1 MPRLFVALTIP
12 PDVAGTVAAL
22 VPPELPGLR
31 RIAPELLHV
40 TLAFLGATPEERV
53 PAVVDAAE
61 AAARGGAPF
70 RIGIE
75 RVGRFPHS
83 GRVRVVWA
91 ETAEGAEAI
100 LELGGRVREELERR
114 RLPYDPK
121 PLRPHVTLARVRE
134 DVGPDEGR
142 RISVATASLPVPA
155 GLGFE
160 ATAVDVMESVLGP
173 RGPRYSFRARLPLG
187 GRAGAG

>member
-12 PDVAGTVAAL
+12 PDVAGTLAAL
-22 VPPELPGLR
+22 VPPELPGVR

-53 PAVVDAAE
+53 PAVVDAAG

-75 RVGRFPHS
+75 RVGRFPPG

-100 LELGGRVREELERR
+100 LRLGGRVREELERR
-114 RLPYDPK
+114 RLPYAPK
-121 PLRPHVTLARVRE
+121 PLRPHVTLARV
-134 DVGPDEGR
+134 
-142 RISVATASLPVPA
+142 
-155 GLGFE
+155 
-160 ATAVDVMESVLGP
+160 
-173 RGPRYSFRARLPLG
+173 
-187 GRAGAG
+187 

>member
-1 MPRLFVALTIP
+1 MPRLFIALTIP
-12 PDVAGTVAAL
+12 PDVAAKLAGL
-22 VPPELPGLR
+22 VPPELPGVR

-61 AAARGGAPF
+61 AATLGGAPF

-75 RVGRFPHS
+75 RVGRFLPS
-83 GRVRVVWA
+83 GRVRVVSA
-91 ETAEGAEAI
+91 ETAEGAEAV

-121 PLRPHVTLARVRE
+121 PLHPHVTLARVRE
-134 DVGPDEGR
+134 DVGPNEGR
-142 RISVATASLPVPA
+142 RISLATASLLVPA

-173 RGPRYSFRARLPLG
+173 RGPRYSSRARLPLG

>member
-12 PDVAGTVAAL
+12 PDVAGTLAAL
-22 VPPELPGLR
+22 VPPELPGVR

-53 PAVVDAAE
+53 PAVVDAAG
-61 AAARGGAPF
+61 AAALGGTPF

-75 RVGRFPHS
+75 RVGRFPPGGH
-83 GRVRVVWA
+83 VRVVWA

-100 LELGGRVREELERR
+100 LELGGRVREELQRR
-114 RLPYDPK
+114 RLRYDPK

-134 DVGPDEGR
+134 DMGPVEGR

-173 RGPRYSFRARLPLG
+173 RGPRYSSRARLPLG

>member
-1 MPRLFVALTIP
+1 VPRLFVALTIP
-12 PDVAGTVAAL
+12 PDVAGTLAAL
-22 VPPELPGLR
+22 VPPELPGVR

-53 PAVVDAAE
+53 PAVVDAAG

-75 RVGRFPHS
+75 RVGRFPPS

-91 ETAEGAEAI
+91 GIGEGAPAT
-100 LELGGRVREELERR
+100 LELGRRVREELERR

-121 PLRPHVTLARVRE
+121 PLRPHVALARVRE
-134 DVGPDEGR
+134 EVGPDEGR
-142 RISVATASLPVPA
+142 RISLTTASLTVPA

-160 ATAVDVMESVLGP
+160 ATAVDVMESVPGP
-173 RGPRYSFRARLPLG
+173 RGPRYSSRARLPLG